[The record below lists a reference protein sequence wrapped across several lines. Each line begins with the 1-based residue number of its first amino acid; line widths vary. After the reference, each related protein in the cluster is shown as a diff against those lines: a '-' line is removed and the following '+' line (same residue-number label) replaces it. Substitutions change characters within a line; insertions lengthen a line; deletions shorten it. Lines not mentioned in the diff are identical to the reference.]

1 MDVIRCSV
9 KAGLNF
15 RGTKLSRMAVEPR
28 KPRKFSTAK
37 IKVHTVRIVVLV
49 IIVNSVCIKGN
60 SLYRPIY
67 EYVDNTCAM
76 SLCVELNFMSY
87 MLQIQRLYIYKE
99 TLKAVLHI
107 IMWYTRYFSYLYFVI
122 WFKPANKSIYVIATV
137 AKADRFQTFGL
148 NLGRLSVENRL
159 LQK

>member
-1 MDVIRCSV
+1 MHIRS
-9 KAGLNF
+9 
-15 RGTKLSRMAVEPR
+15 
-28 KPRKFSTAK
+28 
-37 IKVHTVRIVVLV
+37 VVLI
-49 IIVNSVCIKGN
+49 IIVNSVFVKGN
-60 SLYRPIY
+60 SLYWPIY
-67 EYVDNTCAM
+67 EYVDNTRTM

-87 MLQIQRLYIYKE
+87 MHQIQILYINKE

-107 IMWYTRYFSYLYFVI
+107 IRWYTRYFSYFYFGI